1 MRIVDV
7 CSFYAPAGG
16 GVKTYIDR
24 KLQSGAAN
32 GCEIVIVAPGSE
44 ATDRRISDFARF
56 VTIPS
61 PRFPLDRRYRYFNDE
76 GLLHETLDRL
86 APDVVEASSPWSSA
100 VMTAR
105 WPGAAVKSLVM
116 HSDPLSTFAYR
127 WLDPVFSRRTI
138 DSGFRFY
145 WDHLRRMDEQFDMVV
160 CASQDLTDRLSAGG
174 LRRAVTMP
182 MGVEP
187 GIFSPARRDPALRRM
202 LLEQCYL
209 PETATLLLGVGRWSP
224 EKRWKMVVEAC
235 AAAGASHPVAL
246 LLVGA
251 GREHRAIAD
260 AIGGNPH
267 IRMVPAMTDRV
278 ELATLMASGDALVH
292 GCESETFGMVAA
304 EARASGLPL
313 IVPDAGGA
321 AEQAIAADG
330 LVYRATSAIDLAR
343 AIGQFIAGGVGAAR
357 MRALAKAG
365 ATPDMDEHFARL
377 FARYRDHLERCH
389 AA

>member
-1 MRIVDV
+1 M
-7 CSFYAPAGG
+7 
-16 GVKTYIDR
+16 
-24 KLQSGAAN
+24 Q
-32 GCEIVIVAPGSE
+32 
-44 ATDRRISDFARF
+44 
-56 VTIPS
+56 
-61 PRFPLDRRYRYFNDE
+61 
-76 GLLHETLDRL
+76 TLDELGTLPDADVVRL
-86 APDVVEASSPWSSA
+86 A
-100 VMTAR
+100 
-105 WPGAAVKSLVM
+105 
-116 HSDPLSTFAYR
+116 
-127 WLDPVFSRRTI
+127 
-138 DSGFRFY
+138 
-145 WDHLRRMDEQFDMVV
+145 Q
-160 CASQDLTDRLSAGG
+160 Q
-174 LRRAVTMP
+174 
-182 MGVEP
+182 
-187 GIFSPARRDPALRRM
+187 
-202 LLEQCYL
+202 
-209 PETATLLLGVGRWSP
+209 GR
-224 EKRWKMVVEAC
+224 EL
-235 AAAGASHPVAL
+235 AL

-377 FARYRDHLERCH
+377 FARYRDHLERRH